1 VLTDGEA
8 LEISKLTHRS
18 KNMKID
24 KKETERVGVKVLRD
38 DKKVQP
44 KAEEPK
50 KEKKSKKE
58 RDFDSESIS
67 FRDEE

>member
-1 VLTDGEA
+1 
-8 LEISKLTHRS
+8 
-18 KNMKID
+18 MKID

-38 DKKVQP
+38 DKKVQQ

-50 KEKKSKKE
+50 KSEKKSKKE